1 MYEVC
6 VQCSRPAEGDGWFS
20 EIQGGFVCAECC
32 DGKGKTQGLQ
42 PFHEETRRLWQ
53 QLRMLDLAEPE
64 HFSVKGGAL
73 MELEQILHRYLVYQT
88 EQPIRSLEFLRQI
101 AGGK

>member
-1 MYEVC
+1 M
-6 VQCSRPAEGDGWFS
+6 
-20 EIQGGFVCAECC
+20 QGGFVCSSCGT
-32 DGKGKTQGLQ
+32 GKPQGLQ
-42 PFHEETRRLWQ
+42 SFQEDTRRLWQ
-53 QLRMLDLAEPE
+53 QLRMLDMAEPG